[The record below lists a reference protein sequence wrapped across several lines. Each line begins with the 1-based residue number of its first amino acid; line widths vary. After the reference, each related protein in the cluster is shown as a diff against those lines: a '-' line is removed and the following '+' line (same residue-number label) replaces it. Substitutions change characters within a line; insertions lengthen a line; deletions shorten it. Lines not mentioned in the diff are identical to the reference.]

1 MASEAVMPGIAN
13 YNAPRYSRW
22 MIQSFADPE
31 TELIWSGRRSRKLP
45 ADIQNVALRK
55 LRFLNQARVL
65 GDLLSRPAIAL
76 RRYGLIGRDNT
87 RSGSTTS
94 GAYVL
99 YGTREDLHMSKSST
113 IMARSSLLANPH
125 PGEILLE
132 EFLKPMG
139 LSQNA
144 LARSIHVAPRRINEI
159 VLGKRDVTADTDL
172 RLARY
177 FGLSE
182 GFFLGL
188 QMDYDL
194 MQRRREIDRDL
205 KTIRPRAA

>member
-1 MASEAVMPGIAN
+1 
-13 YNAPRYSRW
+13 
-22 MIQSFADPE
+22 MIQGFADSDA
-31 TELIWSGRRSRKLP
+31 ELIWSGRRSRKLP
-45 ADIQNVALRK
+45 VDIRNVALRK
-55 LRFLNQARVL
+55 LRLLNQARRL
-65 GDLLSRPAIAL
+65 GDLRVPPGNRLEAL
-76 RRYGLIGRDNT
+76 RADRQGQHSIRINDQWRICFIWN
-87 RSGSTTS
+87 
-94 GAYVL
+94 
-99 YGTREDLHMSKSST
+99 HMSKSST
-113 IMARSSLLANPH
+113 TTSKSGLLHNPR

-144 LARSIHVAPRRINEI
+144 LARALHVAPRRINEI
-159 VLGKRDVTADTDL
+159 VLGKRVITADTDL

>member
-1 MASEAVMPGIAN
+1 
-13 YNAPRYSRW
+13 
-22 MIQSFADPE
+22 MIQGFADPE
-31 TELIWSGRRSRKLP
+31 AELIWSGRRSRKLP
-45 ADIQNVALRK
+45 ADIQNAALRK
-55 LRFLNQARVL
+55 LRLLNQARVL
-65 GDLLSRPAIAL
+65 GDLRVPPGNRLEAL
-76 RRYGLIGRDNT
+76 RANRQGNI
-87 RSGSTTS
+87 RSGSMTNGASVLS
-94 GAYVL
+94 GM
-99 YGTREDLHMSKSST
+99 REDRHMSKSST
-113 IMARSSLLANPH
+113 TTSRNGLLSNPH

-144 LARSIHVAPRRINEI
+144 LARAVRVAPRRINEI

-194 MQRRREIDRDL
+194 MQRRREIERDL

>member
-1 MASEAVMPGIAN
+1 MSHIHHRHPEEPRACAASRRMAAGACGPSFEARREERR
-13 YNAPRYSRW
+13 AP
-22 MIQSFADPE
+22 QD
-31 TELIWSGRRSRKLP
+31 
-45 ADIQNVALRK
+45 D
-55 LRFLNQARVL
+55 
-65 GDLLSRPAIAL
+65 
-76 RRYGLIGRDNT
+76 
-87 RSGSTTS
+87 GS
-94 GAYVL
+94 L
-99 YGTREDLHMSKSST
+99 WQGTPMSKSST
-113 IMARSSLLANPH
+113 TTSKGGLLTNPH

-132 EFLKPMG
+132 EFLKPMD

-144 LARSIHVAPRRINEI
+144 LARAVHVAPRRINEI
-159 VLGKRDVTADTDL
+159 VLGKRDVSADTDL